1 MFDVDHPGQK
11 PHDGIFVPLVIT
23 LAVDGERS
31 DDKLLVA
38 DWRPVISIVTF
49 FTIRLSVWGHKIGS
63 NMQFD
68 TL

>member
-49 FTIRLSVWGHKIGS
+49 FTIRLSV
-63 NMQFD
+63 
-68 TL
+68 